1 MLDLYKNARL
11 KYFLLLFNLFIF
23 ILLMYTW
30 DRPGYL
36 VNITFWSVP
45 RTKDTQRAFFQK
57 IWTFGLGQTFWSEIF
72 LGIWGIFGRTK
83 GQIISKG
90 LFGVLEFSQKTNEQI
105 RHSSKNE
112 FVCSFFG
119 RIRGCQKS
127 FRNYLTF
134 KSNEKCQVQSTE
146 LSGLL

>member
-1 MLDLYKNARL
+1 MLDLFKNARL

-57 IWTFGLGQTFWSEIF
+57 IWTFGLGQTFWPEIF
-72 LGIWGIFGRTK
+72 LGIWGIFGRT
-83 GQIISKG
+83 ISTHFG
-90 LFGVLEFSQKTNEQI
+90 IVSSLDLFM
-105 RHSSKNE
+105 
-112 FVCSFFG
+112 FFG
-119 RIRGCQKS
+119 TIFLDVILGWYYDILGWKIIMI
-127 FRNYLTF
+127 FNW
-134 KSNEKCQVQSTE
+134 EKKTVFDQ
-146 LSGLL
+146 